1 VKRLIIRR
9 LLFGLLTLF
18 LVSVVIFAATE
29 ILPGNAARSL
39 LGRDATP
46 DALAAAVARLH
57 LDRPLTTQYGLWLG
71 GILTGQPGNSLV
83 NGRSVLGQVMPR
95 VENSLTLL
103 VLAGL
108 VGVPISLLAGIFA
121 ASRRSGFFDN
131 VVSVTALGLAAT
143 PEFVVGFFTVIV
155 FATSV
160 FHWLP
165 PVSMVAPGASVLAR
179 PQILVLPVLTLVLVI
194 FPYLFRMIRSSMI
207 EILQSDYV
215 EMARLKGVSRG
226 RIIFVH
232 ALPNAIAPTVQ
243 VIALTFAYLAGGV
256 VLVEYVFAYPGIGQS
271 LIYAIFAR
279 DVPVIQF
286 EVILLAAFYVG
297 LNILADLI
305 TILVTPKLRA
315 RAWQT
320 S

>member
-1 VKRLIIRR
+1 MKRLIIRR

-29 ILPGNAARSL
+29 ILPGNAARAL

-179 PQILVLPVLTLVLVI
+179 PQILVLPVLTLILVI

>member
-29 ILPGNAARSL
+29 ILPGNAARAL

>member
-1 VKRLIIRR
+1 MRRLIGRR

-18 LVSVVIFAATE
+18 LVSVVIFVATE
-29 ILPGNAARSL
+29 ILPGNAARAV

-46 DALAAAVARLH
+46 AALTAMEKRLH
-57 LDRPLTTQYGLWLG
+57 LDRPLTTQYAVWLG
-71 GILTGQPGNSLV
+71 GILTGDAGTSLV
-83 NGRSVLGQVMPR
+83 NGENVMAEVMPR
-95 VENSLTLL
+95 VRNSLTLL
-103 VLAGL
+103 VLAGI
-108 VGVPISLLAGIFA
+108 VGVPISLLSGILA
-121 ASRRSGFFDN
+121 ASRRSGGFDT

-143 PEFVVGFFTVIV
+143 PEFVVGFLTIIL

-165 PVSMVAPGASVLAR
+165 PVSLVPPGTNVLAR

-194 FPYLFRMIRSSMI
+194 FPYLFRMVRGSMA

-215 EMARLKGVSRG
+215 EMARLKGVG
-226 RIIFVH
+226 NTRIIFVH
-232 ALPNAIAPTVQ
+232 ALPNAIAPTIQ
-243 VIALTFAYLAGGV
+243 VVALTFAYLAGGV

-271 LIYAIFAR
+271 LVYAIFSR

-297 LNILADLI
+297 LNILADVA

-315 RAWQT
+315 GAWQT
-320 S
+320 P

>member
-1 VKRLIIRR
+1 MKRLIIRR

-29 ILPGNAARSL
+29 ILPGNAARAL

-71 GILTGQPGNSLV
+71 GILTGHPGNSLV

-131 VVSVTALGLAAT
+131 VVSVGALGLAAT

-165 PVSMVAPGASVLAR
+165 PVSMVAPGTSVLAR

-215 EMARLKGVSRG
+215 EMARLKGVSRR

-297 LNILADLI
+297 LNILADLV

>member
-1 VKRLIIRR
+1 MKRLIIRR

-29 ILPGNAARSL
+29 ILPGNAARAL

-71 GILTGQPGNSLV
+71 GILTGDPGNSLV

-108 VGVPISLLAGIFA
+108 VGVPISLLAGILA

-143 PEFVVGFFTVIV
+143 PEFVVGFFTVIA

-286 EVILLAAFYVG
+286 EVILLATFYVG

-320 S
+320 A

>member
-1 VKRLIIRR
+1 MKRLIIRR

-29 ILPGNAARSL
+29 ILPGNAARAL

>member
-1 VKRLIIRR
+1 
-9 LLFGLLTLF
+9 
-18 LVSVVIFAATE
+18 
-29 ILPGNAARSL
+29 
-39 LGRDATP
+39 
-46 DALAAAVARLH
+46 
-57 LDRPLTTQYGLWLG
+57 
-71 GILTGQPGNSLV
+71 
-83 NGRSVLGQVMPR
+83 MPR

>member
-1 VKRLIIRR
+1 MKRLIIRR

-29 ILPGNAARSL
+29 ILPGNAARAL

-46 DALAAAVARLH
+46 DALAAAVAKLH

-179 PQILVLPVLTLVLVI
+179 PQILVLPVLTLILVI

>member
-1 VKRLIIRR
+1 MKRLIIRR

-29 ILPGNAARSL
+29 ILPGNAARAL

-71 GILTGQPGNSLV
+71 GVLTGQPGNSLV

>member
-1 VKRLIIRR
+1 MKRLIIRR

-29 ILPGNAARSL
+29 ILPGNAARAL

-71 GILTGQPGNSLV
+71 GILTGDPGNSLV

-108 VGVPISLLAGIFA
+108 VGVPISLLAGILA

-286 EVILLAAFYVG
+286 EVILLATFYVG

-320 S
+320 A

>member
-1 VKRLIIRR
+1 MKRLILRR

-18 LVSVVIFAATE
+18 LVSVVIFSATE
-29 ILPGNAARSL
+29 ILPGNAARAL

-57 LDRPLTTQYGLWLG
+57 LDRPLTTQYGLWLS

-121 ASRRSGFFDN
+121 ASRRSGLFDN

-165 PVSMVAPGASVLAR
+165 PVSMVAPGTSVLAR

-297 LNILADLI
+297 LNILADLV

>member
-29 ILPGNAARSL
+29 ILPGNAARAL

-71 GILTGQPGNSLV
+71 GVLTGHPGNSLV

-131 VVSVTALGLAAT
+131 IVSVTALGLAAT

>member
-1 VKRLIIRR
+1 MRR
-9 LLFGLLTLF
+9 PTHWPPQWP
-18 LVSVVIFAATE
+18 E
-29 ILPGNAARSL
+29 
-39 LGRDATP
+39 
-46 DALAAAVARLH
+46 LH

-179 PQILVLPVLTLVLVI
+179 PQILVLPVLTLILVI

>member
-1 VKRLIIRR
+1 MKRLILRR

-29 ILPGNAARSL
+29 ILPGNAARAL

-71 GILTGQPGNSLV
+71 GVLTGHPGNSLV

-131 VVSVTALGLAAT
+131 IVSVTALGLAAT

-165 PVSMVAPGASVLAR
+165 PVSMVAPGTSVLAR